1 MNSDETSIPEE
12 SSNWPAENS
21 SEEEKRQPLPE
32 LKTLGHSSAPSP
44 GVSSDAPES
53 EVSQEET
60 PSAEALPPLPDL
72 AASSS
77 EPSAT
82 QSKDSPRIEK
92 LEQGEESTSS
102 EDLPRIEKVE
112 NGEESTSSGDLPKIE
127 KVEKGEESTSFE
139 GVEEETIPP
148 EAENP
153 ENLREKA
160 TLQTSITDLERRKA
174 ELEAEVNALAAQRER
189 LIASETTAVQDAIAR
204 MILSGTKELEE
215 RRERLQAELD
225 KLEKRR
231 DRVREEMSQSF
242 SGVSQ
247 DIAIRVQSFKN
258 YLVGSLQELAA
269 TAEQLDLPEARP
281 PREPKREGRSERRTP
296 EEAPSPKFAKQGFK
310 EQQRQVNGILDRYR
324 TRPDYYGPP
333 WQLRRT
339 FEPIHAERVQQWFF
353 KQGGRGTVR
362 SMGSRLQNILIA
374 SAAISVLR
382 HLYDDRLRVLVLANT
397 PERLGEWRRGLQDC
411 LGISRSDF
419 GLNRGISLF
428 EAPEALVQKADR
440 FVEEK
445 QLPLI
450 VMDETEDLV
459 NLSLLQFPLWL
470 AFAPDP
476 TQVSSYG
483 YSF

>member
-12 SSNWPAENS
+12 SNWPAENP

-32 LKTLGHSSAPSP
+32 LKTLGTSSESSPSPSQAVNLDASESEISAPETVSEESLSP
-44 GVSSDAPES
+44 S
-53 EVSQEET
+53 
-60 PSAEALPPLPDL
+60 LPDL
-72 AASSS
+72 SSS
-77 EPSAT
+77 SSNKQPDQKHSEGSA
-82 QSKDSPRIEK
+82 
-92 LEQGEESTSS
+92 
-102 EDLPRIEKVE
+102 
-112 NGEESTSSGDLPKIE
+112 KIE
-127 KVEKGEESTSFE
+127 AVESPKQSSSLES
-139 GVEEETIPP
+139 IPEKSTLP
-148 EAENP
+148 DAENP
-153 ENLREKA
+153 DAENPDAENEENVREKEF
-160 TLQTSITDLERRKA
+160 LQTSISELERRKTA
-174 ELEAEVNALAAQRER
+174 LETELTALETQREH
-189 LIASETTAVQDAIAR
+189 LIASETTAVQEAIAR

-215 RRERLQAELD
+215 RRDILQGELA

-231 DRVREEMSQSF
+231 DRVREELSQSF

-258 YLVGSLQELAA
+258 YLVGSLQDLAT
-269 TAEQLDLPEARP
+269 TAEQLDLPESRP
-281 PREPKREGRSERRTP
+281 PRESARREERSRRGERTVP
-296 EEAPSPKFAKQGFK
+296 VEAPSPRFAKQGFK
-310 EQQRQVNGILDRYR
+310 EQQKQVSSILDRYR

-382 HLYDDRLRVLVLANT
+382 NLYDDRLRVLVLANT

-411 LGISRSDF
+411 LGISRGDF
-419 GLNRGISLF
+419 GPQRGISLF
-428 EAPEALVQKADR
+428 ESPEALVQKADR

-445 QLPLI
+445 QLPI
-450 VMDETEDLV
+450 IIMDETEDLV

-476 TQVSSYG
+476 TQVSSYV
-483 YSF
+483 Y